1 MIIRSKMYQE
11 GKYVQGS
18 LALDNT
24 GGGQGG
30 GGRGQGPETNS
41 SPGLGRGV
49 REWGGEQTFFISF
62 VLMNSIVLCYIK
74 LLLFVVTISCCQYPR
89 IDMTPSL
96 PTIVTWDQ

>member
-41 SPGLGRGV
+41 SPGLGRGF
-49 REWGGEQTFFISF
+49 REWGAEQTFSISF
-62 VLMNSIVLCYIK
+62 VFGYLT
-74 LLLFVVTISCCQYPR
+74 LLPVELNIHCGQE
-89 IDMTPSL
+89 
-96 PTIVTWDQ
+96 